1 MKKMFEFKTK
11 TIVATAIGAALFT
24 LLMLYVKIPTGIP
37 ETDVQTCYG
46 VGSFFA
52 AMFGPIAGFLIG
64 FIGHAI
70 SDATYGAPL
79 VELGRIFRHRPV
91 HHRSVLFQTE
101 GRRRSFQF

>member
-37 ETDVQTCYG
+37 ETDIQTCYG

-52 AMFGPIAGFLIG
+52 AMFGPVAGFLIG

-70 SDATYGAPL
+70 SDATYGAPGGAGSYL
-79 VELGRIFRHRPV
+79 PPSLCSSPV
-91 HHRSVLFQTE
+91 FPIPN
-101 GRRRSFQF
+101 